1 MNYLYQ
7 LKMESCDKTAE
18 QKLIDEYVAQMT
30 EQERLVYEIAIEH
43 LESSFDVV
51 RSIGYKEWFETRSK

>member
-1 MNYLYQ
+1 
-7 LKMESCDKTAE
+7 MESPDKTAE
-18 QKLIDEYVAQMT
+18 QKLIDDYVAQMT

-51 RSIGYKEWFETRSK
+51 RSIGYKEWLETRNK